1 SPACTRATATTAPAA
16 RDTAATARP
25 RPRAAAVPAPW
36 KSDLSGAG
44 TGGGGAAGTSGIGAP
59 ARADARNTGA
69 GTYRAGPA
77 REPPPSVASATSA
90 TTANSGAAAS
100 AGPNRTRFADRR
112 AAARVS
118 SSAAI
123 AGSEARTVGAHS
135 RFRHATR
142 NAAAIVHGSIPSSGT
157 VTMITSR
164 STSAMISMSRRST
177 RAASV
182 PPSGAKST
190 AGSSISARTPPT
202 ACARTPAS
210 SSRVSIAAIAV
221 RAGTVSHIPSADRD
235 TAVRS
240 RRSGPTIECDEGDET
255 PGGGEAA
262 GCGRG
267 APVLVMSVR
276 VSARM
281 SLGAGLCGG
290 SAARCRLLRR
300 LLLAAA
306 RRHLLAPLGEQLRR
320 PLQGDRL
327 DLVAL
332 AQARVRL
339 PVGDVRAEPAL
350 LHDHR
355 LLAERVVAQLPQ
367 RRRGRRA
374 APALLRLR
382 EQLLGLLQRDR
393 EQFLFGVQRAAVAAL
408 LDVRAEPPVVRRHRL
423 AVQLAERPRQRQQL
437 QRVVQR
443 DRVERHRLEQR
454 AGARLRGVGLLRPLL
469 LLAL

>member
-1 SPACTRATATTAPAA
+1 
-16 RDTAATARP
+16 
-25 RPRAAAVPAPW
+25 
-36 KSDLSGAG
+36 
-44 TGGGGAAGTSGIGAP
+44 
-59 ARADARNTGA
+59 
-69 GTYRAGPA
+69 
-77 REPPPSVASATSA
+77 
-90 TTANSGAAAS
+90 
-100 AGPNRTRFADRR
+100 
-112 AAARVS
+112 
-118 SSAAI
+118 
-123 AGSEARTVGAHS
+123 
-135 RFRHATR
+135 
-142 NAAAIVHGSIPSSGT
+142 
-157 VTMITSR
+157 
-164 STSAMISMSRRST
+164 
-177 RAASV
+177 
-182 PPSGAKST
+182 
-190 AGSSISARTPPT
+190 
-202 ACARTPAS
+202 
-210 SSRVSIAAIAV
+210 
-221 RAGTVSHIPSADRD
+221 VSHIPSADRD

-355 LLAERVVAQLPQ
+355 SEEHTSELQSRENLVCRLPLEKKNKITRV
-367 RRRGRRA
+367 
-374 APALLRLR
+374 LLRM
-382 EQLLGLLQRDR
+382 
-393 EQFLFGVQRAAVAAL
+393 
-408 LDVRAEPPVVRRHRL
+408 
-423 AVQLAERPRQRQQL
+423 
-437 QRVVQR
+437 
-443 DRVERHRLEQR
+443 
-454 AGARLRGVGLLRPLL
+454 
-469 LLAL
+469 